1 MTIKETGKIMQPRK
15 PKGGTGKDA
24 LALVEGSKARNK
36 LPAKPVKKQ
45 KYKK

>member
-1 MTIKETGKIMQPRK
+1 MRVKEAGKVMPPRK

-24 LALVEGSKARNK
+24 LALVEGSKALK
-36 LPAKPVKKQ
+36 KMPAKPMKKE